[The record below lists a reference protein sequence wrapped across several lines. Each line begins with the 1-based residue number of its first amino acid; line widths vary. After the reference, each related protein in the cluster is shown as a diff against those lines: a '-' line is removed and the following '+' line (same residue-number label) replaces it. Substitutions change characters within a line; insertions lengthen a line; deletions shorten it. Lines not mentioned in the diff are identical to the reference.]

1 MVYVLEDEKAILDLI
16 CYALKSQNIPVK
28 GFGLAS
34 DFYKALKDETPQILV
49 LDVMLP
55 DADGFEILKNIKSN
69 IRYKDICVLM
79 LTALDSEINK
89 VKGLDLGAD
98 DYIAKP
104 FGVMEFLARIRV
116 IFRRK
121 AIKEQNSDIIFDGL
135 EFSHKNHI
143 VKINGVVLE
152 LTLKEFELLGFLL
165 QNPNQVFS
173 RDMLLEMVWGYGY
186 DKESRTVDMHIK
198 TLRKKLGNKS
208 DIIRT
213 IHGVG
218 YKLIKD

>member
-1 MVYVLEDEKAILDLI
+1 MSNFTHLHLHTEFSLLDGAVRIKDIAARLKELNMNACAITDHGTMYGVI
-16 CYALKSQNIPVK
+16 
-28 GFGLAS
+28 

-55 DADGFEILKNIKSN
+55 DADGFEILKDIKRN

-104 FGVMEFLARIRV
+104 FGVIEFLARIRV

-121 AIKEQNSDIIFDGL
+121 AIKEQNSDIILMD
-135 EFSHKNHI
+135 
-143 VKINGVVLE
+143 
-152 LTLKEFELLGFLL
+152 
-165 QNPNQVFS
+165 
-173 RDMLLEMVWGYGY
+173 
-186 DKESRTVDMHIK
+186 
-198 TLRKKLGNKS
+198 
-208 DIIRT
+208 
-213 IHGVG
+213 
-218 YKLIKD
+218 